1 MPPTICLPRKKV
13 QVRKECNSNHKKV
26 NQFINT
32 LVCDCS
38 SCASQLPRRV
48 TYRHKHSTFQYMLI
62 NFQVQTLYSNF
73 ISLVNFD
80 KEGSKFEKKNVCVC
94 VWRGGGRG
102 ALTPKLY
109 AKLFFFFVQ
118 FFLNIF
124 LNIFFIFFFNI
135 YIYIFFLYFFF

>member
-48 TYRHKHSTFQYMLI
+48 TYRHKQSTFQYMLI
-62 NFQVQTLYSNF
+62 NFKVQTLYSNF

-80 KEGSKFEKKNVCVC
+80 KEGSKFKKKIVCVC
-94 VWRGGGRG
+94 VCGGWGG
-102 ALTPKLY
+102 ARCTDTETVCKTFFLI
-109 AKLFFFFVQ
+109 FFFFLFY
-118 FFLNIF
+118 FF
-124 LNIFFIFFFNI
+124 NIFFFFFLLN
-135 YIYIFFLYFFF
+135 FFF

>member
-38 SCASQLPRRV
+38 SCASQLPRHV
-48 TYRHKHSTFQYMLI
+48 TYRHKQSTFQYMLI
-62 NFQVQTLYSNF
+62 NFKYKPFTLIMS
-73 ISLVNFD
+73 SLVNFD
-80 KEGSKFEKKNVCVC
+80 KEGSTFEKKNVCVC
-94 VWRGGGRG
+94 VCVEGRGGGG

-109 AKLFFFFVQ
+109 ANLFIFYFFFC
-118 FFLNIF
+118 L
-124 LNIFFIFFFNI
+124 
-135 YIYIFFLYFFF
+135 IFFLISFF

>member
-26 NQFINT
+26 NQIINT

-48 TYRHKHSTFQYMLI
+48 TYRHKQSTFQYMLI
-62 NFQVQTLYSNF
+62 NFKVQTLYSNF

-80 KEGSKFEKKNVCVC
+80 KEGSNFKKKKMFVCVC
-94 VWRGGGRG
+94 VEGRG
-102 ALTPKLY
+102 ARCTDTKTVC
-109 AKLFFFFVQ
+109 KTFFFFLIYFFF

-124 LNIFFIFFFNI
+124 FFLVKFFF
-135 YIYIFFLYFFF
+135 

>member
-26 NQFINT
+26 NQIINT

-48 TYRHKHSTFQYMLI
+48 TYRHKQSTFQYMLI
-62 NFQVQTLYSNF
+62 NFKVQTLYSNF

-80 KEGSKFEKKNVCVC
+80 KEGSNLKKKKICVC
-94 VWRGGGRG
+94 VWRGEGRG

-109 AKLFFFFVQ
+109 AKLFFFFLIFFFF

-124 LNIFFIFFFNI
+124 FFFG
-135 YIYIFFLYFFF
+135 